1 MKFFATLA
9 MLAMGTGALWAAA
22 TPCPAVGS
30 DTNGCEFIITVT
42 AVNASGAATAFTVA
56 LNAPDQGPFD
66 GVEDTLVGVVNNSGA
81 VLKSLTLSNLAGQ
94 FGFEGDGACNGSYT
108 PGPTAA
114 QCLGGVFGS
123 GSTGNNDYLSLTA
136 TSFSNITA
144 TSGQINFG
152 GTTGIAAAA
161 TSWFDLEGAL
171 TAATLAGGAATP
183 APSSIVLLSIGL
195 AALAMFLFAKRKFAN
210 VN

>member
-1 MKFFATLA
+1 MKVFATLA
-9 MLAMGTGALWAAA
+9 MLAMGTGAIWAA
-22 TPCPAVGS
+22 TPCPAVQN

-56 LNAPDQGPFD
+56 VNAPDQGPYD
-66 GVEDTLVGVVNNSGA
+66 GVEDTLVGVINSSGA

-94 FGFEGDGACNGSYT
+94 FGFDGDGACNGSFT

-114 QCLGGVFGS
+114 QCLGGAFQG
-123 GSTGNNDYLSLTA
+123 GTGGADYLSLTA
-136 TSFSNITA
+136 TSFSAITA
-144 TSGQINFG
+144 TSGTVNFG